1 VTKTIKEVKM
11 KDMKRKTMTLAFLII
26 LGMSLS
32 VGYGI
37 IAAPTMQGTTRD
49 VWVSDPS
56 MISPIKEELSEADMQ
71 KAIEIAI
78 ANETVENLFDC
89 GWKVTDLD
97 VLTIMVLPEHD
108 ETIGLEVVAHD
119 DNVSRIDPRFERID
133 TNVETKFGATMTMRK
148 GNTEIRVL
156 MNMEEECV
164 TAIYIITDEMAQM
177 AQEQGSY
184 PNVPYT
190 INKTASLPQNQTS
203 WIDVESGSELGGIY
217 AAGGIY
223 IIERDGNN
231 VTMRLVYTGA
241 IPALTDQEKTLAKD
255 IALDDPDLKRI
266 IAGKEYVMAFG
277 PVVAS
282 TGLKTGVSVAIQIP
296 GDKKNT
302 LYFVH
307 VDTENRKVIRIGPP
321 QKTDRTYII
330 EEG

>member
-1 VTKTIKEVKM
+1 M
-11 KDMKRKTMTLAFLII
+11 KDMKRKTMTLAFLVI
-26 LGMSLS
+26 LGMSLGIS
-32 VGYGI
+32 YGI
-37 IAAPTMQGTTRD
+37 IAAPTMQGTTKD
-49 VWVSDPS
+49 IWVSDLS

-78 ANETVENLFDC
+78 ANETVKTLFDC
-89 GWKVTDLD
+89 GWKITDLD

-108 ETIGLEVVAHD
+108 ETRGFEVVAHD
-119 DNVSRIDPRFERID
+119 DNISRIEPRFERID
-133 TNVETKFGATMTMRK
+133 TNVETKFGATMTLRK

-156 MNMEEECV
+156 MNMEEERV
-164 TAIYIITDEMAQM
+164 TAINVITDRMAQM

-184 PNVPYT
+184 QNVPYT
-190 INKTASLPQNQTS
+190 INKTTSLPQNQTS
-203 WIDVESGSELGGIY
+203 WIDVDSSSELGGIY

-241 IPALTDQEKTLAKD
+241 VPDLTDQEKALAKD
-255 IALDDPDLKRI
+255 IALDDPDVKRI
-266 IAGKEYVMAFG
+266 IAGKEYVMAFV

-282 TGLKTGVSVAIQIP
+282 TGVKTGVSVAFQIP
-296 GDKKNT
+296 GDKKNI

-307 VDTENRKVIRIGPP
+307 VDTSGGKVIRIGPP